1 MADGMSLSH
10 REILKRIARKVMEE
24 RGLLP
29 DFPPEAMAELGK
41 IVAAEE
47 GGYAREKIEG
57 LRDKRSL
64 PWCSIDNPDSRDL
77 DQLSVTELTSSQVTR
92 VLVAIADVDALV
104 AKDTS
109 IDLRARHNTSTVYTA
124 AEVFHMLPEKL
135 STDLSSLNLGADRVA
150 IVIEMDVS
158 ADGQVR
164 TSNVYRAIVRNKARL
179 NYEDVAHWLDGNGP
193 EPDGIAGIEGLAE
206 NLRGQDQAATALRTK
221 RFKYGALEFLS
232 REYRPIFKG
241 DALAELRMTGKDRA
255 KDAIENFMIAANGV
269 VARFLEA
276 RRLPVFARV
285 VRKPKRWDRIVA
297 LAEKSGHALPA
308 DPDPKALSAFLSERR
323 AKDPEGFPDLSLS
336 VVKLLG
342 PGEYVPRF
350 PGMEAEGHF
359 GLAVRD
365 YAHSTAP
372 NRRYP
377 DLITHR
383 LLKAAISGKPSP
395 YGNDELVELGRRC
408 SEGEDD
414 VNKVERQVAKSAAA
428 LLLRSRIG
436 EKFSALVTGAS
447 EKGTW
452 IRLKNMPAEGRLSKG
467 FEGADVGEAV
477 EARLISVDVERG
489 YIDFERIAR

>member
-1 MADGMSLSH
+1 MNEGMSLSH
-10 REILKRIARKVMEE
+10 REILKRIARKAMVE

-29 DFPPEAMAELGK
+29 DFPPEAMAELAR
-41 IVAAEE
+41 IERSAEAGPSME
-47 GGYAREKIEG
+47 GTGE

-64 PWCSIDNPDSRDL
+64 PWCSIDNPESRDL
-77 DQLSVTELTSSQVTR
+77 DQLSVAETSSGQVTR
-92 VLVAIADVDALV
+92 ILVAIADVDGLV
-104 AKDTS
+104 KRDSS

-124 AEVFHMLPEKL
+124 AEIFHMIPEKL
-135 STDLSSLNLGADRVA
+135 STDLTSLNPGVDRNAMV
-150 IVIEMDVS
+150 VEMDVS

-164 TSNVYRAIVRNKARL
+164 MSDVYRAMVRNRARL
-179 NYEDVAHWLDGNGP
+179 NYEEVAHWLDGNGP
-193 EPDGIAGIEGLAE
+193 EPDGIAKVDGLAD
-206 NLRGQDQAATALRTK
+206 NLREQDKAATALRTK
-221 RFKYGALEFLS
+221 RFKDGALEFLS
-232 REYRPIFKG
+232 REYSPIFEG
-241 DALAELRMTGKDRA
+241 DVLTELRMTGKDRA

-276 RRLPVFARV
+276 KRLPVFARV
-285 VRKPKRWDRIVA
+285 VRKPKRWDRIVG
-297 LAEKSGHALPA
+297 LAAECGQVLPA

-359 GLAVRD
+359 GLAVKD

-383 LLKAAISGKPSP
+383 LLKAALSGEPSP
-395 YGNDELVELGRRC
+395 YGMEELVELGKRC

-428 LLLRSRIG
+428 LLLQSRIG
-436 EKFSALVTGAS
+436 EKFRALVTGAS

-452 IRLKNMPAEGRLSKG
+452 IRLKDLPVEGRLSRG
-467 FEGADVGEAV
+467 FEGADVGEALD
-477 EARLISVDVERG
+477 ARLVSVDVERG
-489 YIDFERIAR
+489 YIDFELATR